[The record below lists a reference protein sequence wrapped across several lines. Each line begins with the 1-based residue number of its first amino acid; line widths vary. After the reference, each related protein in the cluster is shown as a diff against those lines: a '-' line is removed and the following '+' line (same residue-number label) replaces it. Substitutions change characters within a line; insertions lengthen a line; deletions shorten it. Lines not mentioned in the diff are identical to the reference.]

1 MEDDALLQNKDFTY
15 ALFDS
20 FPFSSAFAANG
31 RIRKK
36 KTSSLLVFSSAFV
49 LGFFR
54 EFPFSFLVQA
64 LIAGAFACFL
74 GRRAP
79 HGAARSELTSDV
91 PYFPLSPFLP
101 WGWPEPSR
109 RSVRLWSKSP
119 HSRHRKILICE
130 EATDS
135 SIAHL
140 QKGQGA
146 VAIGFLE
153 GSALSFTT
161 YLYTEF

>member
-36 KTSSLLVFSSAFV
+36 KTSSLLVFSSAVV

-64 LIAGAFACFL
+64 LFPGAFACFL
-74 GRRAP
+74 GRLAP
-79 HGAARSELTSDV
+79 HGAGRSQLTSDV
-91 PYFPLSPFLP
+91 PRLPLSPFLP
-101 WGWPEPSR
+101 CGRPEPSS
-109 RSVRLWSKSP
+109 RSLSLW
-119 HSRHRKILICE
+119 
-130 EATDS
+130 
-135 SIAHL
+135 
-140 QKGQGA
+140 
-146 VAIGFLE
+146 
-153 GSALSFTT
+153 
-161 YLYTEF
+161 